1 METDAAT
8 APCTPRL
15 SPRETGESVCRL
27 YRRIVEDG
35 ADLGKRK
42 GVVRGAPDE

>member
-1 METDAAT
+1 MSEFMGDEIAT
-8 APCTPRL
+8 C
-15 SPRETGESVCRL
+15 E
-27 YRRIVEDG
+27 VEDG